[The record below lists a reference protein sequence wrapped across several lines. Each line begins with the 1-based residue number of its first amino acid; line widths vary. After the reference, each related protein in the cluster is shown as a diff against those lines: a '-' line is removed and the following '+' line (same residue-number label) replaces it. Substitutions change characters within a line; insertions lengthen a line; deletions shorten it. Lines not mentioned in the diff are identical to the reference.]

1 MGVQYEE
8 VKNLWDGVM
17 FVHGLSEVARL
28 MEYEYENIREL
39 LTKVRAVWKDNRVNF
54 TAVMETI
61 QTITVL
67 QGMTFY
73 AQMGSESEISSFTC
87 FCDLHEIAEGED
99 PPCSLREKLASLL
112 PGQKEIVMEEMK
124 SARRDVKSLTLHA
137 QSMPN
142 LQRMFCTVEAL
153 LDDVITVAKQI

>member
-28 MEYEYENIREL
+28 MEYEYENIEL
-39 LTKVRAVWKDNRVNF
+39 LTVRAVWKDRVNF
-54 TAVMETI
+54 TMETI
-61 QTITVL
+61 QTTVL
-67 QGMTFY
+67 QGTF

-87 FCDLHEIAEGED
+87 FCDLHEIEGED
-99 PPCSLREKLASLL
+99 PRSLREKLASLL
-112 PGQKEIVMEEMK
+112 PGQKEIVEEMK